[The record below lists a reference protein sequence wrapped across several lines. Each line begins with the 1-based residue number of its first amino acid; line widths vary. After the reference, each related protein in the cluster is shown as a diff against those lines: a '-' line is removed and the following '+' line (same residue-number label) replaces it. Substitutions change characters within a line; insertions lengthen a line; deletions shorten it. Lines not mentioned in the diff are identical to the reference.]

1 MVLIIDMKLLL
12 CTFGK
17 VYVHTL
23 QLRNNFAKSIIIKNY
38 GRWKTEVRYGPGHGG
53 FIACSMPPPR
63 PSRRLHN
70 SRPSVARHTLIRK
83 MDVSEDT
90 SVPEAKGKEEE
101 EVEVEEETPI
111 PDVIISDVNDSIA
124 FSTVNDL
131 VLLKRVYLLYLIIST
146 IQHFRCCKYCNL

>member
-1 MVLIIDMKLLL
+1 MY
-12 CTFGK
+12 
-17 VYVHTL
+17 VYTL

-38 GRWKTEVRYGPGHGG
+38 GRWKANVKYGRGHGG
-53 FIACSMPPPR
+53 FIAYSMPPTPG
-63 PSRRLHN
+63 PHCGLHN

-131 VLLKRVYLLYLIIST
+131 VLLKRVYLLYLIISI
-146 IQHFRCCKYCNL
+146 IQHFRCYKYCNL